1 MQGFSFFRPG
11 TSAALERLHEQELSH
26 RLVVSNNASAEAQ
39 LEKVLKLAKKVDPK
53 SIAQTATDAS
63 QRGLATW

>member
-1 MQGFSFFRPG
+1 MNKN
-11 TSAALERLHEQELSH
+11 LSQ

-63 QRGLATW
+63 QPGLATW